1 MGQRVCLSAIV
12 FFLLCATAVSANT
25 VSQDPIQQIQYIG
38 GVACKQFSCQQ
49 RTASVVGIA
58 VFHQECGARP
68 NCNGHAAAYK
78 GSYALSEEQFNRGI
92 AAYLPIARQHDP
104 ILFEVLQAETRR
116 LPGSLGRGSHI
127 LSAAAWYG
135 NNARFLNPIERA
147 TSDSY
152 RQAAIGMLLQLM
164 PSQTHRALLSA
175 DPSSVF
181 SMQLSC
187 ASRGA
192 VWALSVNK
200 VPVQCGST
208 GADAVNLMVRG
219 YPALQRG
226 VAVAL
231 GTRPPLPGSLTSSFA
246 ASGFGTLATSVF
258 NPDGSLNQ
266 QTYQSSLSQYASQ
279 PGAWDSAQ
287 PGAWGGQQQ
296 GVQQAAPQQMSTGQQ
311 QYPTTQSYVNN
322 PYQDQAAPNQYQSQN
337 GFFNVT
343 DRAVA
348 VEDAYA
354 TIECNE
360 TSVSWTCSGSSS
372 SRALSNPVDAK
383 FSTRSALAGTTSISA
398 KKKTIYTVQCLRN
411 QRIIDQASCE
421 HTPKSVVRNGKGT
434 LPPVLSLTIEPREI
448 VRGDTAFVEWSAVR
462 VASCELRARGLRR
475 SGVEGSIETPQ
486 LVVRGTHTFTLSCVS
501 DSGARFTKEA
511 ELVVE

>member
-1 MGQRVCLSAIV
+1 MRLLVSICAAY
-12 FFLLCATAVSANT
+12 FFLSIGQLSANT
-25 VSQDPIQQIQYIG
+25 LSQDPIQQIQYVG
-38 GVACKQFSCQQ
+38 GVACKQYNCQQ
-49 RTASVVGIA
+49 RTASLVGIA

-92 AAYLPIARQHDP
+92 AAYLPIARQYDP
-104 ILFEVLQAETRR
+104 VLFEVLQAETRR
-116 LPGSLGRGSHI
+116 LPGSLGRGSHM

-152 RQAAIGMLLQLM
+152 RQAALGMLLQLM

-246 ASGFGTLATSVF
+246 SSGFGTLATNVF
-258 NPDGSLNQ
+258 NPDGSINQ
-266 QTYQSSLSQYASQ
+266 QAYQSTLNQYASQ
-279 PGAWDSAQ
+279 PGSWDTAQ
-287 PGAWGGQQQ
+287 PGSWNGQQSS
-296 GVQQAAPQQMSTGQQ
+296 PQQTPQQSQPQQ
-311 QYPTTQSYVNN
+311 QSPQLMSGASQ
-322 PYQDQAAPNQYQSQN
+322 YQDQPNTQTYNAQN

-348 VEDAYA
+348 DAESYA
-354 TIECNE
+354 TIECGE
-360 TSVSWTCSGSSS
+360 TSVSWSCTGSST
-372 SRALSNPVDAK
+372 SRALSAPHDAK
-383 FSTRSALAGTTSISA
+383 FSTRGSLIGTSLVSA
-398 KKKTIYTVQCLRN
+398 KKKTVYTVQCLRN
-411 QRIIDQASCE
+411 QRIIDQATCE
-421 HTPKSVVRNGKGT
+421 YTPRIMGKKLPRNIAA
-434 LPPVLSLTIEPREI
+434 PVLSLRIEPN
-448 VRGDTAFVEWSAVR
+448 VVSRGETAFIDWSAVR
-462 VASCELRARGLRR
+462 VESCELRARGFKEE
-475 SGVEGSIETPQ
+475 GVEGSIETPP
-486 LVVRGTHTFTLSCVS
+486 LALRGVHTFTLSCIT
-501 DSGARFTKEA
+501 DSGARAIKEV
-511 ELVVE
+511 ELTVE

>member
-1 MGQRVCLSAIV
+1 MAFREYAAATVAV
-12 FFLLCATAVSANT
+12 HCALYATFAGANT
-25 VSQDPIQQIQYIG
+25 LSQDPIQQIQYVG
-38 GVACKQFSCQQ
+38 GVACKQYNCQQ
-49 RTASVVGIA
+49 RTAGIVGIA

-78 GSYALSEEQFNRGI
+78 GSYALSEDQFNRGI

-104 ILFEVLQAETRR
+104 VLFEVLQAEARR

-175 DPSSVF
+175 DPASVF

-231 GTRPPLPGSLTSSFA
+231 GSRPPLPGSLTSTFVS
-246 ASGFGTLATSVF
+246 SGFGALGTNVF

-266 QTYQSSLSQYASQ
+266 QTYQSSLNQYATQ
-279 PGAWDSAQ
+279 PGSWDTAQ
-287 PGAWGGQQQ
+287 PGTWGGQQ
-296 GVQQAAPQQMSTGQQ
+296 GSQQTAPQYTGNQQ
-311 QYPTTQSYVNN
+311 QPYLPQ
-322 PYQDQAAPNQYQSQN
+322 YQDQAIQTQYQPQN

-348 VEDAYA
+348 VEEAYA
-354 TIECNE
+354 TIECND
-360 TSVSWTCSGSSS
+360 TSVSWSCTGSSS
-372 SRALSNPVDAK
+372 SRALASPVDTT
-383 FSTRSALAGTTSISA
+383 FSTRGALVGTSAIAA
-398 KKKTIYTVQCLRN
+398 KKKTVYTVQCMRN

-421 HTPKSVVRNGKGT
+421 LVPKVASKKSKNN
-434 LPPVLSLTIEPREI
+434 LEPVLSLSVEPKEI
-448 VRGDTAFVEWSAVR
+448 VRGDTTFIEWSAVR
-462 VASCELRARGLRR
+462 VESCELRTRGLRE
-475 SGVEGSIETPQ
+475 SGIEGDIETPP
-486 LVVRGTHTFTLSCVS
+486 LAVRGTHTFTLSCLTE
-501 DSGARFTKEA
+501 SGARVTKSEQ
-511 ELVVE
+511 LIVR